1 MRKTKKPLLV
11 LVSLLLIMVTAL
23 AGCGKSASSSSTTGE
38 TMMARRNR
46 SASRGN
52 RDGKWVLGEKPLE
65 FSAYSHYENSDF
77 PKWESTPVGK
87 YLSEENK

>member
-1 MRKTKKPLLV
+1 
-11 LVSLLLIMVTAL
+11 
-23 AGCGKSASSSSTTGE
+23 
-38 TMMARRNR
+38 MMARK
-46 SASRGN
+46 SDPPAEGN